1 MDLQDNE
8 GGGRLAAVT
17 GVTGFIGGHLAG
29 ELTRRGWRLRVL
41 ARSMPR
47 FPGPRFPGPRLHGLA
62 GPPVE
67 VVQGS
72 LSDPRALRDLVEGA
86 DAILHLAGAI
96 KGSNRNDFM
105 AANAEGT
112 AALAEAWR
120 AHAPEARFLYLSS
133 MAAREPGLSHYA
145 ASKHAAEQRLR
156 DIGAGAEWSILRPA
170 VVYGPGDRETL
181 RIFRAASGPVQP
193 MLNSADARLTLIHVA
208 DLVRAMAAMLAAGLA
223 PGCHEVTDARHDGYS
238 WDELARAAAA
248 ALGRAA
254 HPLQVPKGIIRALGL
269 AGDVAA
275 LGGVAGMLTSQKV
288 REILHRDWRSDP
300 AGQPPA
306 SRWRPE
312 ITLDQGFAEAVAWYR
327 AAGWLRH

>member
-1 MDLQDNE
+1 MDLQGKD

-29 ELTRRGWRLRVL
+29 ELARRGWRLRVL

-47 FPGPRFPGPRLHGLA
+47 LHGMA

-72 LSDPRALRDLVEGA
+72 LSDERALRGLVEGA
-86 DAILHLAGAI
+86 DAIVHLAGAI
-96 KGSNRNDFM
+96 KGRNRNDFM

-112 AALAEAWR
+112 AALAAAWR
-120 AHAPEARFLYLSS
+120 AHAPDARLIYLSS

-145 ASKHAAEQRLR
+145 ASKRAAEERLVA
-156 DIGAGAEWSILRPA
+156 IGAGADWRILRPA

-181 RIFRAASGPVQP
+181 RIFRAASAPVQP
-193 MLNSADARLTLIHVA
+193 MLNGSDARLTLIHVA
-208 DLVRAMAAMLAAGLA
+208 DLVRAMAALLAAGSA
-223 PGCHEVTDARHDGYS
+223 SGCHEVTDARHDGYS
-238 WDELARAAAA
+238 WDELARAAAL

-254 HPLQVPKGIIRALGL
+254 RPLRVPKGVIRALGL
-269 AGDVAA
+269 VGDVAA
-275 LGGVAGMLTSQKV
+275 LGGMAGMLTSQKA
-288 REILHRDWRSDP
+288 REILHCDWRSDK
-300 AGQPPA
+300 AGQLPA
-306 SRWRPE
+306 RLWQPE

-327 AAGWLRH
+327 AAGWLRR